1 MQIYLARDNQQ
12 AGPYTLEQLNS
23 MLANQQVLLTDL
35 IWHAGMKEWKPVAE
49 VTQGQFSYYPDS
61 LHTPAQ
67 TPLTHTQD
75 NHNEAIFTANSQS
88 SSQTSFNLAPLS
100 KRAVAKLVDLL
111 LWLPAVIIPQFMLS
125 TEQHLAIATQQKEI
139 LTLLSQDNI
148 EQANQLSYQLLSI
161 IPTTAWVAMAVYLLL
176 MFAVQAMLI
185 AKNGQSIGKKMLA
198 LQIVDANNQQLVGL
212 NRAFILRSILFS
224 LLNIF
229 IFPLIFIIDWV
240 FALGKKRQALHDML
254 AKTIVVEKK

>member
-35 IWHAGMKEWKPVAE
+35 IWHAGMKEWKPVAD
-49 VTQGQFSYYPDS
+49 VTQGQLSYYPES
-61 LHTPAQ
+61 LHTETQ
-67 TPLTHTQD
+67 TTLAHDKDSHDDPVFISHEQQ
-75 NHNEAIFTANSQS
+75 NSK
-88 SSQTSFNLAPLS
+88 TNFNLAPLS

-111 LWLPAVIIPQFMLS
+111 LWLPAMILPQFMLS

-161 IPTTAWVAMAVYLLL
+161 IPTSAWIAMAVYLLI

-198 LQIVDANNQQLVGL
+198 LQIVDAQNQQLVGL

-224 LLNIF
+224 ILNIF
-229 IFPLIFIIDWV
+229 IFPLIFVIDWV
-240 FALGKKRQALHDML
+240 FAFGKKRQALHDML